1 VNTRAPLDARLAQE
15 RVLGWQTK
23 LHRWADQDEQKRFG
37 DLFNLLCDPATLLV
51 AWERVKRNR
60 GSRTAGVDG
69 QTRKRVE
76 QLGVDGVL
84 AQLHEELKS
93 GTYRPLPARE
103 RLIPK
108 RSGKPRKLGISALR
122 DRIVQTAAKLVLE
135 PIFEADFCPT
145 SYGFRPGRRA
155 QDAIEQV
162 RFFIH
167 APRSYEW
174 VIEGDVEDCFGQIHQ
189 GLLMEQVRRRVTDK
203 RVLALIRLFLGAG
216 VMSDLDSVTATP
228 SGTQQGSS
236 LSPLLSN
243 IALSVL
249 DRHFEAAWAART
261 HYQRARDRARGH
273 ASYRMI
279 RFADDFVVLVRG
291 SEAQAHTIKK
301 QTAEFM
307 AEQLRLTLSPEKT
320 AITHVDDGF
329 DLLGF
334 RIKRRPWRS
343 AGKHVAYTFPSKRAL
358 REIMHRIK
366 TLTDRSTTNLSL
378 DELIHALNPILRG
391 WTNYHRHN
399 ASKRCFAYLSHYLW
413 WRVIRWLRKKY
424 PRLTWKQLRRRCWG
438 RHWTS
443 REGTRLAWPVEV
455 AVTRYRYRGHRIP
468 SPWATSTG
476 TGRATTPPGTANA

>member
-1 VNTRAPLDARLAQE
+1 VNTPASLAAHKAEE

-23 LHRWADQDEQKRFG
+23 LHRWAVQDEQQRFG
-37 DLFNLLCDPATLLV
+37 DVFNLVCDPATLLV
-51 AWERVKRNR
+51 AWEWVKRNR

-69 QTRKRVE
+69 QTRKHVE
-76 QLGVDGVL
+76 QMGVDGVL
-84 AQLHEELKS
+84 SQLREELKS

-108 RSGKPRKLGISALR
+108 RSGKLRSLGISTVR

-155 QDAIEQV
+155 QDAIEEV

-174 VIEGDVEDCFGQIHQ
+174 VIEGDVKDCFGQIHQ
-189 GLLMEQVRRRVTDK
+189 GLLMEQVRSRVTDK
-203 RVLALIRLFLGAG
+203 RILALIRRFLAAG
-216 VMSDLDSVTATP
+216 VMREQGSLAATP
-228 SGTQQGSS
+228 SGTSQGSG

-249 DRHFEAAWAART
+249 DRRFEAAWAART
-261 HYQRARDRARGH
+261 HDQRWRDRAEGH
-273 ASYRMI
+273 PSYRMI

-291 SEAQAHTIKK
+291 TEAQAHVLKE
-301 QTAEFM
+301 QTTEFM
-307 AEQLRLTLSPEKT
+307 AEHLRLTLSPEKT

-334 RIKRRPWRS
+334 RVVRKPWRT
-343 AGKHVAYTFPSKRAL
+343 AGKHVAYTFPSERAL
-358 REIMHRIK
+358 REVMYRIK
-366 TLTDRSTTNLSL
+366 TLTNRSTTNLSL
-378 DELIHALNPILRG
+378 DQLIHALNPILRG

-399 ASKRCFAYLSHYLW
+399 AAKRCFAYLSYYLW

-424 PRLTWKQLRRRCWG
+424 PRLTWKQIRRRCWG
-438 RHWTS
+438 RDWTS
-443 REGTRLAWPVEV
+443 REGTRLAWPAEV
-455 AVTRYRYRGHRIP
+455 PVTRYRYRGHNIP
-468 SPWATSTG
+468 SPWADTG
-476 TGRATTPPGTANA
+476 TGRSITRPGTAVV